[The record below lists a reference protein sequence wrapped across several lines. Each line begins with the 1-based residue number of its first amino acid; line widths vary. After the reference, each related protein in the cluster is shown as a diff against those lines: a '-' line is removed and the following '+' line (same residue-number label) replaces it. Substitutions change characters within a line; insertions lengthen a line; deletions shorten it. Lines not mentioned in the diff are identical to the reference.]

1 MGRSAALSRP
11 CSSTVDPGSA
21 LRTGRAAHTL
31 ARVALPPPGPAATAL
46 VTGASSGIGAEF
58 ARALAARGYG
68 VTLVARRADRLE
80 RLARELSDRHGVR
93 AEALAADLTEPA
105 ERDRLAGEVEGR
117 GLTVEI
123 LVNNAG
129 FGVYVPFADSNRE
142 RELEQVRLLVEA
154 VVDLDARY
162 IPGMTE
168 RRRGAIINVSS
179 TSAFQPLPG
188 NANYAASKA
197 FVLLHGEALHDEVA
211 ARGVTVTTVCPG
223 PVPTEFMETSEPAFV
238 NRVPKALWVEAARVA
253 EDGLRAAEEGRRTV
267 IPGGPLVR
275 AAFAPTRAVPTTI
288 TSPVTRALMSR
299 ELARGRRAKSK

>member
-1 MGRSAALSRP
+1 
-11 CSSTVDPGSA
+11 
-21 LRTGRAAHTL
+21 LRAPRAGHTL
-31 ARVALPPPGPAATAL
+31 ARVPLPAPAPAATAL
-46 VTGASSGIGAEF
+46 VTGASSGIGTEF
-58 ARALAARGYG
+58 ARALAARGHG

-80 RLARELSDRHGVR
+80 RLAGELSERHDVR
-93 AEALAADLTEPA
+93 AEVVKVDLTVPG
-105 ERDRLAGEVEGR
+105 ERDRLAAEIEGR

-129 FGVYVPFADSNRE
+129 FGVYVPFADSDRE

-154 VVDLDARY
+154 VVDLNARY
-162 IPGMTE
+162 VPGMAE
-168 RRRGAIINVSS
+168 RGRGAVINLSS

-211 ARGVTVTTVCPG
+211 GHGVTVTTVCPG

-238 NRVPKALWVEAARVA
+238 KRVPKALWVEAARVA

-275 AAFAPTRAVPTTI
+275 AAFAPNRAAPTTI
-288 TSPVTRALMSR
+288 TLPVTRALMSG

>member
-1 MGRSAALSRP
+1 M
-11 CSSTVDPGSA
+11 
-21 LRTGRAAHTL
+21 RAPRAGHTL
-31 ARVALPPPGPAATAL
+31 ARVPLPPPAPAATAL
-46 VTGASSGIGAEF
+46 VTGASSGIGTEF
-58 ARALAARGYG
+58 ARALAARGHG

-80 RLARELSDRHGVR
+80 RLAGELSERHDVR
-93 AEALAADLTEPA
+93 AEVVTVDLTVPG
-105 ERDRLAGEVEGR
+105 ERDRLAAEIEGR

-129 FGVYVPFADSNRE
+129 FGVYVPFADSDRE

-154 VVDLDARY
+154 VVDLNARY
-162 IPGMTE
+162 VPGMAE
-168 RRRGAIINVSS
+168 RGRGAVINLSS

-197 FVLLHGEALHDEVA
+197 FVLLHGEALHEEVA

-238 NRVPKALWVEAARVA
+238 KRVPKALWVEAARVA

-275 AAFAPTRAVPTTI
+275 AAFAPNRAAPTTI
-288 TSPVTRALMSR
+288 TLPVTRALMSG